1 LRAAIGT
8 SRHLAGD
15 DDVRLISHAANANPL
30 RRMARNVEDVRPALA
45 RFHSHV
51 LQFMHGGEALPHR
64 LRARSAGKADDR
76 SVRTGADAPHVEVED
91 AGVAG
96 ALDLIADF
104 LFQMRI

>member
-8 SRHLAGD
+8 PRHLAGD

-30 RRMARNVEDVRPALA
+30 RCMARNAGDVRPTLA

-51 LQFMHGGEALPHR
+51 LQFMHGREALPHR
-64 LRARSAGKADDR
+64 LCAGSAGKADDR
-76 SVRTGADAPHVEVED
+76 GMRTGADAPDVEVED